1 MRKLNTK
8 KLGIAVGATGV
19 ILYLGCALL
28 MIVLGQ
34 QGTISFF
41 NALLHGFDTSSII
54 RMDIPLWESLLGIIL
69 TFIIGWITG
78 AIIAATYNYSLNDSD
93 N

>member
-1 MRKLNTK
+1 MGKLNIK

-34 QGTISFF
+34 QGTISF
-41 NALLHGFDTSSII
+41 LTPSYTVLI
-54 RMDIPLWESLLGIIL
+54 RHQSFE
-69 TFIIGWITG
+69 WIFLCG
-78 AIIAATYNYSLNDSD
+78 NHFLELF
-93 N
+93 